1 MGLSAGR
8 PNGHLDAAGVHVGTG
23 ALLMAKK
30 HFKDRPQYLPQPFG
44 LTQGGGA
51 RTGLTLD
58 VRRGAAGEV
67 IVNLQIAPNVLPEK
81 TFFANYVHVTP
92 DADGITVV
100 FGKLETAA
108 LTEGKQL
115 AALVELSCPFR
126 PFYNQIYKSIL
137 TSADPGREAFHITVR
152 NNAEKMGYGKFSPIA
167 EKPAVTAQTK
177 SAWFRFNAAMM
188 ALFEDD
194 CAVDFYHLDAIA
206 MRALLQ
212 GARPSG
218 DLHGQVRVVMSPGL
232 MHHFLSRV
240 QDEAQT
246 LKIERPDID
255 NEFAK
260 PIG

>member
-1 MGLSAGR
+1 
-8 PNGHLDAAGVHVGTG
+8 
-23 ALLMAKK
+23 MAKK
-30 HFKDRPQYLPQPFG
+30 RLKERAQFVPQPFG
-44 LTQGGGA
+44 LRPDGGA

-67 IVNLQIAPNVLPEK
+67 IVNLQIAPNVVPEK
-81 TFFANYVHVTP
+81 TFFANYVHLAP
-92 DADGITVV
+92 DADGVTIV

-108 LTEGKQL
+108 LTQGKQL

-137 TSADPGREAFHITVR
+137 TSADPGREAFYLTVQNSAGR
-152 NNAEKMGYGKFSPIA
+152 MGYGRFAPIT
-167 EKPAVTAQTK
+167 EKPAVTPLTK
-177 SAWFRFNAAMM
+177 NAWFRFNAAMM
-188 ALFEDD
+188 AVFEDD

-218 DLHGQVRVVMSPGL
+218 ELHGQVRVVMSPGL
-232 MHHFLSRV
+232 MHYFLSRV
-240 QDEAQT
+240 REEAET
-246 LKIERPDID
+246 LKKERPDVD
-255 NEFAK
+255 NEMVK